1 MIKQT
6 HRNLC
11 RLWCLIILLSLIKY
25 NDFFD
30 QHDATLGTALSA
42 PLSNRVQR
50 HILNHFL
57 EREIWPQSTE
67 ISKSYL
73 FVHHEFEKWNWGHLK
88 KTISNRNNY
97 NKIFS
102 KIYFKTRIINT
113 NTAEKFSIRNLLS
126 KCDQIRSFL
135 LKSVLNLLDLQSDAS
150 SSKQCLKTPR
160 AAFQKH

>member
-42 PLSNRVQR
+42 PLSNHVQR

-57 EREIWPQSTE
+57 ERKIWPQSTE

-73 FVHHEFEKWNWGHLK
+73 FVHHEFEKWNWGQLK
-88 KTISNRNNY
+88 KTFSNTNNY

-102 KIYFKTRIINT
+102 KIYFKIYN
-113 NTAEKFSIRNLLS
+113 FLC

-135 LKSVLNLLDLQSDAS
+135 LKTVLNLLDLQSDAS
-150 SSKQCLKTPR
+150 SSRQCLKTPR
-160 AAFQKH
+160 AIFQKH

>member
-1 MIKQT
+1 M
-6 HRNLC
+6 C

-88 KTISNRNNY
+88 KKFPTGITIIKYLVKYILKLESLTP
-97 NKIFS
+97 
-102 KIYFKTRIINT
+102 TRQKSFPLGISLVNVT
-113 NTAEKFSIRNLLS
+113 KFGVSCWRVYWTYLICKVMLAAPS
-126 KCDQIRSFL
+126 
-135 LKSVLNLLDLQSDAS
+135 SV
-150 SSKQCLKTPR
+150 
-160 AAFQKH
+160 